1 MTLSH
6 VVHSSC
12 HQPASLLLRMAIP
25 GTSDCCLPSLNY
37 FPVGHEITFPTE
49 MMSKLVVLDK
59 RSPIALASSTV
70 TGLWLSSPSYAQW
83 QVTWIRSSY
92 SVPFLSALP
101 KCWLVICAYRGTHPL
116 APRGPYTQL
125 WWGGGGPPVRNSSS
139 RRCESV

>member
-70 TGLWLSSPSYAQW
+70 TGLWLSS
-83 QVTWIRSSY
+83 TKIRSPASHLDTFLIFSPIPFCSAKVLTCDLCIPRNSPISTQGTTSY
-92 SVPFLSALP
+92 S
-101 KCWLVICAYRGTHPL
+101 TM
-116 APRGPYTQL
+116 
-125 WWGGGGPPVRNSSS
+125 VR
-139 RRCESV
+139 RRRTTSEE